1 MNIDILTT
9 VTEITGALLITAGIA
24 LLLGVGA
31 ALIAAGVFTIAG
43 SYLGAK

>member
-9 VTEITGALLITAGIA
+9 VTEISGALLITAGIV

-43 SYLGAK
+43 SYLVAK